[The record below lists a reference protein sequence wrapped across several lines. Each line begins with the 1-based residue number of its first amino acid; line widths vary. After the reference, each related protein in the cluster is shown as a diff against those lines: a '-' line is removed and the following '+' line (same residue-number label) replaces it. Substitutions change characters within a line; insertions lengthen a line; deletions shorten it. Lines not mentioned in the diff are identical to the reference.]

1 MKFLRFMTCLGAFVA
16 GGVFVFGLATANGAP
31 QQAAAAAI
39 AVGIAVIPYVGMRAF
54 DASRSE
60 QIEVM
65 KRVEEA
71 LKTHTPMLAYL
82 ANTQSHQETGKPE
95 VTE

>member
-1 MKFLRFMTCLGAFVA
+1 MRVLHVLTILAAFAA
-16 GGVFVFGLATANGAP
+16 GLVLVFGVGGANGAP
-31 QQAAAAAI
+31 QEAAAAAI

-54 DASRSE
+54 DASRGE

-71 LKTHTPMLAYL
+71 LKAHTGMLAYL
-82 ANTQSHQETGKPE
+82 ANAQHHDEAKK
-95 VTE
+95 